1 MRHYFGTHR
10 ISALLSGLLALVLSF
25 GSSTLAV
32 ADILIDDFLVN
43 QGPISDNTVGGGGVS
58 DGPLNLGGVGTGLTN
73 AARTIF
79 VEKLSGG
86 AAVIEPTV
94 QVSLGALT
102 YRHVDISAGG
112 GSATF
117 RYELTFDMTDLTAGG
132 TLFGLLL
139 QGLSYTHSAG
149 SALPLTIE
157 VIGPSASATLN
168 IVQPQ
173 NNATFFVAFSS
184 FTGGNPFSAATQIKI
199 TGNVA
204 TGITS
209 TFALDR
215 ISSATPEPSSIVL
228 VGTGCGLMLGMCWRR
243 RRQK

>member
-1 MRHYFGTHR
+1 MRRCFGTYR
-10 ISALLSGLLALVLSF
+10 IGALVSGLLALVLSF
-25 GSSTLAV
+25 ASSTLAV
-32 ADILIDDFLVN
+32 ASILIDDFLVN

-58 DGPLNLGGVGTGLTN
+58 DGPLALGGVGTGLAN
-73 AARTIF
+73 AQRRIF

-94 QVSLGALT
+94 QVFLGAFT
-102 YRHVDISAGG
+102 YRHVDISLGG

-117 RYELTFDMTDLTAGG
+117 SYELTFDSTDLTGGG

-139 QGLSYTHSAG
+139 EGLSYTHSAG
-149 SALPLTIE
+149 ASLPLTIE
-157 VIGPSASATLN
+157 VIGPTASAVLN

-173 NNATFFVAFSS
+173 NNATFFVPFSS
-184 FTGGNPFSAATQIKI
+184 FSGGNPFSSATQIKI
-199 TGNVA
+199 TGSIA

-215 ISSATPEPSSIVL
+215 ISSVTPEPSSIVL
-228 VGTGCGLMLGMCWRR
+228 IGTGGGLMLGMCWRR